1 MLAVTG
7 KLSCQIDAGS
17 TLSSV
22 TPSSRFSAKPWRSLR
37 TKSYRG
43 EQSLDGIT
51 QRIATID
58 FGRLLPH
65 LIGCATPKSNTLVN
79 DPLDRLPLAGT
90 QQGNREKSDYVTS

>member
-1 MLAVTG
+1 MLAVAG
-7 KLSCQIDAGS
+7 KLSCRRDAANA
-17 TLSSV
+17 LSSV